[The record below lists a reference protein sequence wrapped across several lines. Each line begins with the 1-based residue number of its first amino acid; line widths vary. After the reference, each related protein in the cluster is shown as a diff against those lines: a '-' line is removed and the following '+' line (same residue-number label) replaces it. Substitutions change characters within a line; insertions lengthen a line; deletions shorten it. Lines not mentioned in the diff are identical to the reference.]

1 MKNLDTVS
9 RSMEMKWGVDRLP
22 RLVSEILRIK
32 FDQQRNL
39 LNEAIK
45 SNDAARIAKQSEG
58 MRRAWIALD
67 QAATA
72 DGHRPLPEAVWTAKH
87 KSGDIVTVFRDDAQ
101 LVDIAAAGGV
111 SFTLEELVEL
121 IPAEVLVAKREF
133 HGIKVVDVRD
143 KTKDEDLNDEIPF
156 KETRTDFPEIVEK
169 RKYSIMPSRAVMDR
183 TLDEMALPSS
193 GASAYIPT
201 ATA

>member
-111 SFTLEELVEL
+111 SFTLEELVKL

-156 KETRTDFPEIVEK
+156 
-169 RKYSIMPSRAVMDR
+169 
-183 TLDEMALPSS
+183 
-193 GASAYIPT
+193 
-201 ATA
+201 

>member
-1 MKNLDTVS
+1 MNNLDSVS

-22 RLVSEILRIK
+22 RLVSEYLRNK

-39 LNEAIK
+39 LDEAIK

-58 MRRAWIALD
+58 MRRAWVALD
-67 QAATA
+67 QVATA

-111 SFTLEELVEL
+111 SFTLEELVKL

-133 HGIKVVDVRD
+133 HGIKVTDVRD
-143 KTKDEDLNDEIPF
+143 KGGDDELNDEIPF
-156 KETRTDFPEIVEK
+156 
-169 RKYSIMPSRAVMDR
+169 
-183 TLDEMALPSS
+183 
-193 GASAYIPT
+193 
-201 ATA
+201 

>member
-111 SFTLEELVEL
+111 SFTLEELVKL
-121 IPAEVLVAKREF
+121 IPADVLVAKREF

-156 KETRTDFPEIVEK
+156 
-169 RKYSIMPSRAVMDR
+169 
-183 TLDEMALPSS
+183 
-193 GASAYIPT
+193 
-201 ATA
+201 

>member
-22 RLVSEILRIK
+22 RLVSEYLRNK

-39 LNEAIK
+39 LDEAIK

-58 MRRAWIALD
+58 MRRAWVALD
-67 QAATA
+67 QVATA

-111 SFTLEELVEL
+111 SFTLEELVKL

-133 HGIKVVDVRD
+133 HGIKVTDVRD

-156 KETRTDFPEIVEK
+156 
-169 RKYSIMPSRAVMDR
+169 
-183 TLDEMALPSS
+183 
-193 GASAYIPT
+193 
-201 ATA
+201 

>member
-1 MKNLDTVS
+1 MGRGGFRVS
-9 RSMEMKWGVDRLP
+9 CPRSSESSLTSNATCSMRDQVERRGADRETIGRYVASL
-22 RLVSEILRIK
+22 
-32 FDQQRNL
+32 
-39 LNEAIK
+39 
-45 SNDAARIAKQSEG
+45 
-58 MRRAWIALD
+58 IALD

-121 IPAEVLVAKREF
+121 IPADVLVAKKEF

-156 KETRTDFPEIVEK
+156 
-169 RKYSIMPSRAVMDR
+169 
-183 TLDEMALPSS
+183 
-193 GASAYIPT
+193 
-201 ATA
+201 

>member
-22 RLVSEILRIK
+22 RLVSEYLRIK

-39 LNEAIK
+39 LDEAIK

-58 MRRAWIALD
+58 MRRAWVALD
-67 QAATA
+67 QVATA

-111 SFTLEELVEL
+111 SFTLEELVKL
-121 IPAEVLVAKREF
+121 IPADVLVAKKEF

-143 KTKDEDLNDEIPF
+143 KGGDDELNDEIPF
-156 KETRTDFPEIVEK
+156 
-169 RKYSIMPSRAVMDR
+169 
-183 TLDEMALPSS
+183 
-193 GASAYIPT
+193 
-201 ATA
+201 

>member
-9 RSMEMKWGVDRLP
+9 RSMEQKWGVDRLP
-22 RLVSEILRIK
+22 RLVSEILSIK

-39 LNEAIK
+39 LEAAIK
-45 SNDAARIAKQSEG
+45 SNDAAQIAKQSEG
-58 MRRAWIALD
+58 MRRAWVALD

-72 DGHRPLPEAVWTAKH
+72 DGHQPLGGSVWSAKH
-87 KSGDIVTVFRDDAQ
+87 KTGDIVTVYRDDAQ

-111 SFTLEELVEL
+111 SFTLEELVKL
-121 IPAEVLVAKREF
+121 IPADVLVAKKEF

-156 KETRTDFPEIVEK
+156 
-169 RKYSIMPSRAVMDR
+169 
-183 TLDEMALPSS
+183 
-193 GASAYIPT
+193 
-201 ATA
+201 

>member
-1 MKNLDTVS
+1 MNNLDTVS

-22 RLVSEILRIK
+22 RLVSEILSIK
-32 FDQQRNL
+32 FEQQRNL

-45 SNDAARIAKQSEG
+45 SKDAARISKQSEG

-87 KSGDIVTVFRDDAQ
+87 KSGDIVTVYRDDAQ

-111 SFTLEELVEL
+111 SFTLEELVRL
-121 IPAEVLVAKREF
+121 IPADVLVAKKEF
-133 HGIKVVDVRD
+133 HGIKVTDVRD
-143 KTKDEDLNDEIPF
+143 KQSDEELNDEIPF
-156 KETRTDFPEIVEK
+156 
-169 RKYSIMPSRAVMDR
+169 
-183 TLDEMALPSS
+183 
-193 GASAYIPT
+193 
-201 ATA
+201 

>member
-1 MKNLDTVS
+1 MNNLDTVS

-22 RLVSEILRIK
+22 RLVSEYLRIK

-39 LNEAIK
+39 LEEAIK
-45 SNDAARIAKQSEG
+45 SNNAARIAKQSEG
-58 MRRAWIALD
+58 MRRAWVALD
-67 QAATA
+67 QVATA

-111 SFTLEELVEL
+111 SFTLEELVKL

-133 HGIKVVDVRD
+133 HGIKVTDVRD

-156 KETRTDFPEIVEK
+156 
-169 RKYSIMPSRAVMDR
+169 
-183 TLDEMALPSS
+183 
-193 GASAYIPT
+193 
-201 ATA
+201 

>member
-9 RSMEMKWGVDRLP
+9 RSMEQKWGVDRLP

-32 FDQQRNL
+32 FEQQRNL
-39 LNEAIK
+39 LEAAIK
-45 SNDAARIAKQSEG
+45 SNDAARISKQSEG
-58 MRRAWIALD
+58 MRRAWVALD

-72 DGHRPLPEAVWTAKH
+72 DGHMPLGNAVWTEKH
-87 KSGDIVTVFRDDAQ
+87 KTGDVIAVYRDDAQ

-111 SFTLEELVEL
+111 SFTLEELVRL
-121 IPAEVLVAKREF
+121 IPADVLVAKKEF

-156 KETRTDFPEIVEK
+156 
-169 RKYSIMPSRAVMDR
+169 
-183 TLDEMALPSS
+183 
-193 GASAYIPT
+193 
-201 ATA
+201 